1 MRAFTVVKGPA
12 AALLRNNVDTDLIIR
27 IERISQLV
35 RGQLGP
41 WLFET
46 LRYREGG
53 PEQGEREEFVLNQ
66 PAFRHACILL
76 GGVNFG
82 CGSSREMA
90 VWALEE
96 FGIRCVIAPSF
107 GDIFFANCLQNGLLP
122 ICLDAA
128 SIATLAAATA
138 DGTPLEVDLR
148 SLAIRANGL
157 APITFEFDPAR
168 QAILLEGLDEVDQTL
183 RLAATIDAYRH
194 TDRETRSWAYMPF
207 HSPSDL
213 PS

>member
-1 MRAFTVVKGPA
+1 MKAFTVVKGPA
-12 AALLRNNVDTDLIIR
+12 APLLRNNVDTDLIIR
-27 IERISQLV
+27 IERIAQLV

-53 PEQGEREEFVLNQ
+53 PDQGEREDFVLNQ

-76 GGVNFG
+76 GGANFG

-107 GDIFFANCLQNGLLP
+107 GDIFYNNCLQNGLLP

-128 SIATLAAATA
+128 LIGKIASVAANGTLV
-138 DGTPLEVDLR
+138 EVDLR
-148 SLAIRANGL
+148 ELKIRAAGIDEI
-157 APITFEFDPAR
+157 PFIFDPAR
-168 QAILLEGLDEVDQTL
+168 QSLMLEGLDEVDQTL
-183 RLAATIDAYRH
+183 RLASTIDAFR
-194 TDRETRSWAYMPF
+194 REDQVKRGWAYMK
-207 HSPSDL
+207 
-213 PS
+213 

>member
-1 MRAFTVVKGPA
+1 MKAFTVVKGPA
-12 AALLRNNVDTDLIIR
+12 APLLRNNVDTDLIIR

-46 LRYREGG
+46 LRYRDGG
-53 PEQGEREEFVLNQ
+53 PEKVEREDFILNQ
-66 PAFRHACILL
+66 PSLRHACILL

-107 GDIFFANCLQNGLLP
+107 GDIFYANCLQNGLLP

-128 SIATLAAATA
+128 SIDKLVGAAA
-138 DGTPLEVDLR
+138 DGAPVEVDLR
-148 SLAIRANGL
+148 ALEIHANGI
-157 APITFEFDPAR
+157 APMAFEFDAAR
-168 QAILLEGLDEVDQTL
+168 QAVLLEGLDEVDQTL
-183 RLAATIDAYRH
+183 RLANDIDTFRRV
-194 TDRETRSWAYMPF
+194 DRVKRSWSYMTR
-207 HSPSDL
+207 
-213 PS
+213 

>member
-1 MRAFTVVKGPA
+1 MKPFTVVKGA
-12 AALLRNNVDTDLIIR
+12 AAPLLRNNVDTDLIIR

-46 LRYREGG
+46 LRYREDGAT
-53 PEQGEREEFVLNQ
+53 PREREDFVLNQ
-66 PAFRHACILL
+66 PAFRDACILL
-76 GGVNFG
+76 GGANFG

-107 GDIFFANCLQNGLLP
+107 GDIFYNNCLQNGLLP
-122 ICLDAA
+122 VTLDAA
-128 SIATLAAATA
+128 AIDRLAAAAA
-138 DGTPLEVDLR
+138 DGAPLEVDLR
-148 SLAIRANGL
+148 KLEIRAPGL
-157 APITFEFDPAR
+157 APIPFEFDAAR

-183 RLAATIDAYRH
+183 RLADDIDAFRRA
-194 TDRETRSWAYMPF
+194 DRTRRSWAYMPR
-207 HSPSDL
+207 
-213 PS
+213 

>member
-1 MRAFTVVKGPA
+1 MKPFTVVEGPA
-12 AALLRNNVDTDLIIR
+12 APLLRNNVDTDLIIR

-66 PAFRHACILL
+66 PAFRHACTLL
-76 GGVNFG
+76 AGANFG

-107 GDIFFANCLQNGLLP
+107 GDIFFNNCLQNGLLP

-128 SIATLAAATA
+128 SIERLAAASA
-138 DGTPLEVDLR
+138 DGAPVEVDLR
-148 SLAIRANGL
+148 ALEIRASGL
-157 APITFEFDPAR
+157 APIPFDFDPAR

-183 RLAATIDAYRH
+183 RLADRIDAFRRV
-194 TDRETRSWAYMPF
+194 DRTRRGWAYM
-207 HSPSDL
+207 SR
-213 PS
+213 

>member
-1 MRAFTVVKGPA
+1 MKAFTVVKGPA
-12 AALLRNNVDTDLIIR
+12 APLLRNNVDTDLIIR

-46 LRYREGG
+46 LRYREGAASQ
-53 PEQGEREEFVLNQ
+53 EEREEFVLNQ
-66 PAFRHACILL
+66 PPFRHACILL

-107 GDIFFANCLQNGLLP
+107 GDIFYNNCLQNGLLP

-128 SIATLAAATA
+128 SLEKLAAVAAT
-138 DGTPLEVDLR
+138 GTPLEIDLR
-148 SLAIRANGL
+148 AREIRASGIK
-157 APITFEFDPAR
+157 PMPFEFDAAR
-168 QAILLEGLDEVDQTL
+168 QALLLEGLDEVDQTL
-183 RLAATIDAYRH
+183 RFSDEIDAFRRA
-194 TDRETRSWAYMPF
+194 DRVKRSWAYMTR
-207 HSPSDL
+207 
-213 PS
+213 

>member
-1 MRAFTVVKGPA
+1 MKAFTVVKGPA
-12 AALLRNNVDTDLIIR
+12 APLLRNNVDTDLIIR

-46 LRYREGG
+46 LRYRDGG

-66 PAFRHACILL
+66 PAFRHVSILL
-76 GGVNFG
+76 GGANFG

-107 GDIFFANCLQNGLLP
+107 GDIFFNNCLQNGLLP
-122 ICLDAA
+122 VRLDASTIESLA
-128 SIATLAAATA
+128 VAAA
-138 DGTPLEVDLR
+138 DGEPLEVDLR
-148 SLAIRANGL
+148 TLEIRARGL
-157 APITFEFDPAR
+157 PPISFEFDAAR
-168 QAILLEGLDEVDQTL
+168 RAVLLEGLDEVDQTL
-183 RLAATIDAYRH
+183 RLAGDIDAFRRE
-194 TDRETRSWAYMPF
+194 DRVRRAWAY
-207 HSPSDL
+207 L
-213 PS
+213 PR